1 MSSLTDL
8 LAPLDEQKEKP
19 SLSPL
24 PMKPANIC
32 FCAKKGQ
39 GKTTVILNLLMNKA
53 SPYHKAF
60 DKIYLISPTA
70 MRDDK
75 YKDLLDDI
83 GDQYYTD
90 LNNDVVEEII
100 ERMDAYRDEL
110 ESKKKKSKPH
120 FLIIFDDCIH
130 AMRGKKSRAMDRLA
144 TQNRHLQVSN
154 WYATQKWNSYLPTL
168 VRSNL
173 DCIGFWRTGNRKEL
187 DSFIEEQNED
197 EDVLRA
203 LYEYATKEPYSF
215 LWINQY
221 HGKPMYFKKFDRIEF
236 RKKYLD

>member
-1 MSSLTDL
+1 MSLSTL

-19 SLSPL
+19 NLSPL
-24 PMKPANIC
+24 PLKPANIC

-39 GKTTVILNLLMNKA
+39 GKSTVILNLLTNPK

-60 DKIYLISPTA
+60 DMIFLVSPTA
-70 MRDDK
+70 ARDPK
-75 YKDLLDDI
+75 YEELLDDI
-83 GDQYYTD
+83 GDQHYDD
-90 LNNDVVEEII
+90 LTNEVVEDII
-100 ERMDAYRDEL
+100 QRMDAHRE
-110 ESKKKKSKPH
+110 EFTKKRKPH
-120 FLIIFDDCIH
+120 YLIIFDDCIH

-173 DCIGFWRTGNRKEL
+173 DCIGFWRTGNKKEL
-187 DSFIEEQNED
+187 DSFLDEMNDDEEK
-197 EDVLRA
+197 LRA
-203 LYEYATKEPYSF
+203 LYQFATEEPYSF

-221 HGKPMYFKKFDRIEF
+221 HGKPLYFKKFDRIEY
-236 RKKYLD
+236 RKKSLD